1 MLRRFFITGL
11 LAFALALAYAPAET
25 LAAGTAENK
34 SPAKDTNFLAGV
46 EAVKAEKWEEA
57 IALLTQAVTKDAKN
71 ADAQNWLGFS
81 YRKLGNY
88 DQAFAH
94 YENALSV
101 NPRHKGAHEY
111 IGEAYLETGN
121 LAKAEEH
128 LASLDDICVFS
139 CAAYKDLKKAIREY
153 KKANNIGS

>member
-1 MLRRFFITGL
+1 MLRRIFISGL
-11 LAFALALAYAPAET
+11 VAFALALAFAPSDS

-34 SPAKDTNFLAGV
+34 SPAKDSNFLAGV
-46 EAVKAEKWEEA
+46 EAVKAQKWEEA
-57 IALLTQAVTKDAKN
+57 ITLLTMAVAKDAKN

-88 DQAFAH
+88 DQAFAY
-94 YENALSV
+94 YENALRA

-111 IGEAYLETGN
+111 IGEAYLETDN

-128 LASLDDICVFS
+128 LAALDDICVFS
-139 CAAYKDLKKAIREY
+139 CAAYKDLKEAIAEY